1 MITVFKIF
9 FESVSQAFQ
18 QLWGNKLRTFLSLL
32 GITIGIWCVIM
43 VLSAVDSMEAN
54 IRNSFEKLGDDVIYI
69 DKFSWEED
77 PQANYWKWMRRP
89 NPSFNDYKAL
99 KKNLNSSELVT
110 FSSFIGGKNIEY
122 RSSNVEGAFVV
133 AVTDQYTNLFNL
145 GFDKGRFYTETEYR
159 LGGPQIVLGY
169 KVAEELFGGLDPIGK
184 RVKLLGSKCQVIGV
198 LEEGGKDLIN
208 PLNFDNGI
216 LISYELAR
224 KITDVKNNRR
234 RGASINVKAKDG
246 VTLEQLK
253 DDVIGVLRAARKI
266 KPKSENNFAL
276 NTLSIISN
284 ALDSVFG
291 ILRFVGFIIGFL
303 SMIVGM
309 FSVANI
315 MFVSVKERT
324 NLIGIKKALGARRRI
339 ILLEFLTESIILCL
353 VGGAIGLFFVWAF
366 SYLLSMAAGF
376 EIYLSFQNL
385 LIGIITS
392 TATGIIAGI
401 IPAFIAA
408 AMDPVEAIRQ

>member
-1 MITVFKIF
+1 MITIFKILL
-9 FESVSQAFQ
+9 ESTAQAFQ

-43 VLSAVDSMEAN
+43 VLSAVDSMEAS
-54 IRNSFEKLGDDVIYI
+54 IRQSFQKLGDDVIYI

-89 NPSFNDYKAL
+89 NPSFKDFKSL
-99 KKNLNSSELVT
+99 KKNLNSAQLVT
-110 FSSFIGGKNIEY
+110 FSSFIGPKNIEY
-122 RSSNVEGAFVV
+122 RSSSIEGAFTI
-133 AVTDQYTNLFNL
+133 AVTESYAKIFNL
-145 GFDKGRFYTETEYR
+145 EFQKGRFYTETEYR
-159 LGGPQIVLGY
+159 LGGPQILLGH
-169 KVAEELFGGLDPIGK
+169 KVAEELFGELEPIGK
-184 RVKLLGSKCQVIGV
+184 KVKFLGQKCYVIGV
-198 LEEGGKDLIN
+198 IEEGGKDIIN
-208 PLNFDNGI
+208 PLNFDNAVI
-216 LISYELAR
+216 ISYELAR
-224 KITDVKNNRR
+224 KITDVKNNSR
-234 RGASINVKAKDG
+234 RGGSINVKAKEG
-246 VTLEQLK
+246 VSLEELK
-253 DDVIGVLRAARKI
+253 DDIIGVLRASRKI

-291 ILRFVGFIIGFL
+291 ILRLVGFVIGAF
-303 SMIVGM
+303 SMVVGM

-353 VGGAIGLFFVWAF
+353 VGGAIGLILVWAM
-366 SYLLSMAAGF
+366 SYVVTMAFGFEVYLSMK
-376 EIYLSFQNL
+376 NL
-385 LIGIITS
+385 TIGIIAS

-401 IPAFIAA
+401 VPATIAA
-408 AMDPVEAIRQ
+408 MMDPVNAIRQ